1 MQKRPR
7 KDHSGDQQ
15 HEGFTKSLD
24 ERKKSFEAKYAR
36 DREMVFKVNAR
47 HNKLLG
53 LWAAELLGLEGE
65 HARAYAMEVVEAGFN
80 QADDGKVVEK
90 VARDLAARG
99 VEMSEH
105 RIRRQSERLAI
116 EAKAQLEKELAREDE
131 NGEDAS

>member
-1 MQKRPR
+1 M
-7 KDHSGDQQ
+7 
-15 HEGFTKSLD
+15 D